1 MERVTTGVKGFDELI
16 EGGFP
21 KGSTILITG
30 SPGTGKTIFGLHYLC
45 DGAAKGENGIYVVV
59 DSGQGLGLS
68 LLKEQAEQLGLPVSK
83 YEQEG
88 KIKFMT
94 VPLESRKFN
103 LFDDLKDLKKAMD
116 AKRVV
121 FDSVTTFITNLDLFS
136 IPVGFAGEVA
146 SSIEGTAANAQQAVD
161 LGGKVAY
168 QSDPEKRFVYL
179 AIEMLRG
186 VGTTN
191 LAMSYGNSNEGGETI
206 SSDGVSDFACDGI
219 VALYNNLIGAKHIR
233 TLSVIKMRDTKQS
246 PYIHNFDI
254 TQQGIVVQP
263 AEQVYK

>member
-1 MERVTTGVKGFDELI
+1 MERVTTGVKGFDSLI

-21 KGSTILITG
+21 KGSTALVTG
-30 SPGTGKTIFGLHYLC
+30 SPGTGKTIFALHFLC
-45 DGAAKGENGIYVVV
+45 EGAAKGENGIYVVI
-59 DSGQGLGLS
+59 DSGHGLGLS
-68 LLKEQAEQLGLPVSK
+68 LLKEQAEQLGLPIAK

-88 KIKFMT
+88 KIKFMA

-103 LFDDLKDLKKAMD
+103 LFEDLKQLRKEMNAQ
-116 AKRVV
+116 RIV
-121 FDSVTTFITNLDLFS
+121 FDSITTFITNLDLFS
-136 IPVGFAGEVA
+136 IPIGYAGVVA
-146 SSIEGTAANAQQAVD
+146 SSIEGTASNAQQAVD

-168 QSDPEKRFVYL
+168 ESDPQKRFVYL

-186 VGTTN
+186 IGATN
-191 LAMSYGNSNEGGETI
+191 LIVSYGNSNEEGGQI
-206 SSDGVSDFACDGI
+206 ASDGVSDFACDGI

-254 TQQGIVVQP
+254 TEEGIVVQP

>member
-1 MERVTTGVKGFDELI
+1 MERVTTGVKGFDALV

-21 KGSTILITG
+21 RGSTVLVTG
-30 SPGTGKTIFGLHYLC
+30 SPGTGKTIFGLHFLC
-45 DGAAKGENGIYVVV
+45 DGAAKGETGIYVVV

-68 LLKEQAEQLGLPVSK
+68 LLKQQAEQLGLPVGK

-94 VPLESRKFN
+94 VPLESRKFG
-103 LFDDLKDLKKAMD
+103 LFEDLKELKKSVNAQ
-116 AKRVV
+116 RVV
-121 FDSVTTFITNLDLFS
+121 FDSITTFITNLDLFS

-168 QSDPEKRFVYL
+168 QSDPQKRLVYL

-186 VGTTN
+186 IGTTN
-191 LAMSYGNSNEGGETI
+191 MVVSYGNSSEEGETI
-206 SSDGVSDFACDGI
+206 ASDGVSDFACDGI
-219 VALYNNLIGAKHIR
+219 VAFYNNLIGAKHIR

-254 TQQGIVVQP
+254 TEQGIVVQP